1 MTPSIGR
8 IVHYKLTAED
18 AEAVNRRRKDADANR
33 QNHRDAALGY
43 VAHLGNFAR
52 EGDVHPML
60 IVRVWG
66 ATTESSVNGQVFL
79 DGNDT
84 LWVMSVGQGDDVR
97 QWHEPERVA

>member
-8 IVHYKLTAED
+8 IVHYKLTAQD
-18 AEAVNRRRKDADANR
+18 AEAVNRRRKEADQNR

-43 VAHLGNFAR
+43 VAHLGNFAS
-52 EGDVHPML
+52 EGDVYPML

-66 ATTESSVNGQVFL
+66 STPESSVNGQVFL

-84 LWVMSVGQGDDVR
+84 LWVASVGQGDQPR